1 MSAVF
6 KNARKTKISQT
17 ELRKYMNEHKNKLK
31 VVQKI
36 DSPLAKYPFVW
47 QLCKYCRANS
57 YKCALIILT
66 KVVINNVFCVLF
78 IYFEHSLP

>member
-6 KNARKTKISQT
+6 KNAKKTRISQT

-36 DSPLAKYPFVW
+36 DSPLAKYPFISFIAC
-47 QLCKYCRANS
+47 LNS
-57 YKCALIILT
+57 
-66 KVVINNVFCVLF
+66 
-78 IYFEHSLP
+78 SS